1 MLLLEITLP
10 LFLEPG
16 DELRILHEPLTRK
29 LALRVLALVAGSL
42 AIAVFLAIF
51 VHSAFISAFIVQT
64 VCIIRK
70 AICTVFIVRTICSI
84 FDKKLVR
91 TSISGIRTSI

>member
-51 VHSAFISAFIVQT
+51 VHSAFIVQT